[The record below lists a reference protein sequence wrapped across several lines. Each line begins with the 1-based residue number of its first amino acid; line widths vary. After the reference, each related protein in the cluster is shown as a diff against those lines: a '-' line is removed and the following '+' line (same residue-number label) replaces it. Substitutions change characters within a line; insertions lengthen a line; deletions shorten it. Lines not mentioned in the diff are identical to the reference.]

1 MPLKSCV
8 CVCACS
14 RVPEAEAKASE
25 SHVQLCSRQ
34 PRWADLLRGRGD
46 RGGRRGGPGVVGQY
60 LSRWRLGVQVVL
72 CILDV
77 CTCFQIWDIKH
88 SLMDVGVL
96 CNFDKPWAHSLLL
109 FFRMLLLLLP
119 LWSPLCERWPA
130 ATCFLWATPADMTVF
145 SQSHFVSLHGSR
157 VSPPRTPLPCF
168 LSVLCPAT
176 LSLFLCLRYQIT
188 AQSCCCTNG
197 SIIYYKVCFLWKY
210 SRKPA

>member
-46 RGGRRGGPGVVGQY
+46 HGGRRGGPGVVGQY

-88 SLMDVGVL
+88 SLMDVTLINHELIPSSSFSECCCFCFL
-96 CNFDKPWAHSLLL
+96 CGAPCVNADQLQLVFSEPPLQIWPYLVSLTLCPSMDPE
-109 FFRMLLLLLP
+109 FPPEDPVAMLP
-119 LWSPLCERWPA
+119 LCPMSSYIITL
-130 ATCFLWATPADMTVF
+130 
-145 SQSHFVSLHGSR
+145 FVSEISNNSTELRLHKR
-157 VSPPRTPLPCF
+157 VYH
-168 LSVLCPAT
+168 T
-176 LSLFLCLRYQIT
+176 L
-188 AQSCCCTNG
+188 
-197 SIIYYKVCFLWKY
+197 YKVCFLWKY

>member
-60 LSRWRLGVQVVL
+60 LSRWRLGVQVLL

-77 CTCFQIWDIKH
+77 CTVFRFEILNILWWMSAFFVTLINHELIPSSSFSECCCFCFLCGAPCVNADQLQLVFCEPPLQIWPY
-88 SLMDVGVL
+88 L
-96 CNFDKPWAHSLLL
+96 
-109 FFRMLLLLLP
+109 
-119 LWSPLCERWPA
+119 
-130 ATCFLWATPADMTVF
+130 
-145 SQSHFVSLHGSR
+145 VSLTLCPSMDPEF
-157 VSPPRTPLPCF
+157 PPRTPLPCF

-188 AQSCCCTNG
+188 AQSCGCTNW
-197 SIIYYKVCFLWKY
+197 SIIHYKVCFLWKY